1 LLKSLSRWFEAE
13 VQIGLM
19 LFGLGACWAAPEER
33 RVLALGD
40 SRVEVVVE
48 AGDLDVSRDVL
59 FRWIED
65 QSRAVGVYFGGFPVE
80 QARIRITPSTG
91 RGTRGGVMYPGPEP
105 LVVLQVGADCTETT
119 LRKSWVLTHELTH
132 LALSDQ
138 RAQHQWLEEGMATYV
153 EPWIRVKQGQIPH
166 TQVWRELVV
175 GLPQGLPGPGDQGL
189 DKTHTWG
196 RTYWGGALFFFLAD
210 LEIRHRSNQEK
221 GIRDALMGI
230 TSAGLN
236 ATTSVPIE
244 EVLAVGDAAV
254 GYPVLTELYSTMR
267 ADPHPVD
274 LDALWTELGVEVLRG
289 EVHFNDAGSRSA
301 TRRAM
306 SSL

>member
-1 LLKSLSRWFEAE
+1 MNLGLLF
-13 VQIGLM
+13 
-19 LFGLGACWAAPEER
+19 FGLGACWASPEER
-33 RVLALGD
+33 RVLELGD

-48 AGDLDVSRDVL
+48 AGELGVSRDAL
-59 FRWIED
+59 FGWIED
-65 QSRAVGVYFGGFPVE
+65 QSRAVGVYFGAFPVE
-80 QARIRITPSTG
+80 RARIRITPGKG

-105 LVVLQVGADCTETT
+105 LVVLGVGADCTEAT
-119 LRKSWVLTHELTH
+119 LRQSWVLTHELTH

-138 RAQHQWLEEGMATYV
+138 VDAHQWLEEGMATYV
-153 EPWIRVKQGQIPH
+153 EPWVRVKQGQIPH
-166 TQVWRELVV
+166 TQVWRELVE
-175 GLPQGLPGPGDQGL
+175 GLPNGLPGPGDQGL
-189 DKTHTWG
+189 DQTHTWG

-210 LEIRHRSNQEK
+210 LEIRRRSNQEK

-244 EVLAVGDAAV
+244 QVLAAGDAAV
-254 GYPVLTELYSTMR
+254 GHPVLTELYATMG

-274 LDALWTELGVEVLRG
+274 LDALWTDLGVEVRRG
-289 EVHFNDAGSRSA
+289 EVHFDDAARRSA